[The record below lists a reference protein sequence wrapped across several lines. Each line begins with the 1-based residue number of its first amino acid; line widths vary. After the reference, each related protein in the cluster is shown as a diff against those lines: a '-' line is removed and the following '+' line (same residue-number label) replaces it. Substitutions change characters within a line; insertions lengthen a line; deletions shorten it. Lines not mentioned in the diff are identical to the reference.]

1 MNKNIKIKNNER
13 IDDLEYKD
21 LKIIQRVDGFC
32 FGIDAVLLS
41 DFSRNI
47 KKGSKVIDLG
57 TGTAILPILLSAKTE
72 AEKIVGVEVQ
82 KGIAEMAQRSVLL
95 NNLENKVEIVNEN
108 IKSVTEK
115 FSEGYFD
122 VVVTNPP
129 YKKLET
135 GLTNENKIK
144 YISRHEIEAN
154 LEDFI
159 SVSARLLKNNGSLY
173 MVHRPERLADIFFL
187 LRKYKLEPKALK
199 CVQSY
204 IDKPPKLILI
214 KAVKNAKP
222 FLKIEKPIY
231 VYNSKGEYTEE
242 ILEIYHK
249 TKSFRKEETC

>member
-1 MNKNIKIKNNER
+1 MNKNIKINENER
-13 IDDLEYKD
+13 IDDLEYKN

-41 DFSRNI
+41 DFSKNI

-72 AEKIVGVEVQ
+72 AEKIIGIEIQ
-82 KGIAEMAQRSVLL
+82 KEIAEMAQRSILL
-95 NNLENKVEIVNEN
+95 NNLENKVEILNEN
-108 IKSVTEK
+108 IKSLTER
-115 FSEGYFD
+115 FEDGSFD

-129 YKKLET
+129 YKKLNT

-159 SVSARLLKNNGSLY
+159 SISSKLLKNSGSLY
-173 MVHRPERLADIFFL
+173 MVHRPERLGDIMFL
-187 LRKYKLEPKALK
+187 LKKYKLEPKILK
-199 CVQSY
+199 FVQSD
-204 IDKPPKLILI
+204 ISKPPKLFLI
-214 KAVKNAKP
+214 KAVKNAKS

-231 VYNSKGEYTEE
+231 VYDLKGEYTNE
-242 ILEIYHK
+242 ILEIYNK
-249 TKSFRKEETC
+249 NSK